1 MSCDAAHTGS
11 FRLEFVYIIIADPDN
26 ESRGIPLTSAH
37 KTGAQSGAA
46 FAING
51 LDRPIRRI
59 VGATLAVA
67 LAPKTI
73 YEWMSVVPLYKV
85 TTAIVK

>member
-1 MSCDAAHTGS
+1 MSQ
-11 FRLEFVYIIIADPDN
+11 EVV
-26 ESRGIPLTSAH
+26 LTSAH
-37 KTGAQSGAA
+37 KTGAQRGAA

-51 LDRPIRRI
+51 LDRPIRRM

-73 YEWMSVVPLYKV
+73 YEGMSVVSLYKT